1 MERVTFSSLA
11 GNIVVIGLDGE
22 IRTLGQGQLP
32 QPGELI
38 IDEVSDTS
46 ELVIEQVTPQGSSI
60 NVTDDITALIEAIA
74 SGEDP
79 TELGEEF
86 EPAAGEGNGSSP
98 QNTGAIDRTGAEL
111 LASTNFETVGTDGT
125 GFSSTQVETLLDIL
139 QIQPPEPTATP
150 IPATII
156 VQEISSP
163 TINEGD
169 QVVFDITLNQAT
181 EDNTDV
187 TLSLL
192 DGTATGGSTDESGS
206 DYVNERVLI
215 TFSDGTTEEILV
227 DDNGTFTVSVPLG
240 ESGFTV
246 SLGSIDDSI
255 FEGPETFTLSGTT
268 EEQNTPATGV
278 ATIVDDGS
286 GPGLSPDDDRPTVTM
301 SDAGIVNEGETAS
314 FKVSL
319 SNPSAIDVEVELTLN
334 LGDTEAGDLGLLEYN
349 TGSGWVAVPNDGV
362 VTVPAGQTE
371 FDVRIASIDDAVY
384 EGPED
389 FSVTVTGIGA
399 VQGSD
404 TGTAT
409 IVDDGSGPG
418 PDPDDDRPN
427 VTITDAGTINEGET
441 ANFKVTLSNAS
452 ESTVQLELGLNLGD
466 TEAGD
471 LGTLEYNTGSG
482 WVAVPND
489 GVVTVRAGQTEFDVR
504 IASIDDAV
512 YEGPEDFSVT
522 VTGIGAVQGSDTGMA
537 TIVDDGS
544 GPGPDP
550 DDDRPSV
557 TITDAGT
564 INEGDTANFK
574 VTLSNASEAE
584 TQVELGLNLVDT
596 EAGDLG
602 TLEYNTGS
610 GWVAVP
616 NDGVVTVP
624 AGQTEFDV
632 RIASIDDAV
641 YEGPEGFSV
650 TVTGIGAV
658 QGSDTGTAT
667 IVDDG
672 SGPGPDPD
680 DDRPNVTI
688 TDAGTINE
696 GETANFKVT
705 LSNASEST
713 VQVELGLNL
722 GDTEVGDLGTLE
734 YNTGSGWVAVP
745 NDGVVTVPAGQTEF
759 DVRIASIDD
768 AVYEGPEDFSV
779 TVTGIG
785 AVQGSDTGTA
795 TIVDDGS
802 GPGPDPDDDR
812 PNVTITDAGTINEG
826 DTANFKVTLSNAS
839 ESTVQVELGLNLGDT
854 EAGDLGTL
862 EYNTGSGWVA
872 VPNDGVVTVPAE
884 QTEFDVRIASI
895 DDAVYEGPE
904 DFSVTVTGI
913 GAVQGSDTGT
923 ATIVDDG
930 SGPGPDPD
938 DDRPNV
944 TISDAGIIN
953 EGETANFKVTLSNA
967 SEAETQVELG
977 LNLGDTEVGDLGTLE
992 YNTGSGWVAVPNDG
1006 VVTVPAGQTEF
1017 DVRIASIDDAV
1028 YEGPE
1033 DFSVTVTGIGAVQGS
1048 DTGTATIVD
1057 DGSGPGPDPDDD
1069 RPNVTITDA
1078 GTINEGETANFKVTL
1093 SNASE
1098 STVQVELGLNLGD
1111 TEAGD
1116 LGTLEYNTGSGWVAV
1131 PNDGVVTVPAGQ
1143 TEFDVRI
1150 ASIDDAVYEGPED
1163 FSVTVTG
1170 IGAVQGSDTGTAT
1183 IVDDGSGPGPD
1194 PDDDRP
1200 SVTITDAGT
1209 INEGETANFT
1219 VTLSNASEAE
1229 TQVELGLNLG
1239 DTEVGDLGT
1248 LEYNTG
1254 SGWVTVPNDGV
1265 VTVPAEQTEFD
1276 VRIASID
1283 DTVYE
1288 GPEDFSVTVTGIG
1301 AVQGS
1306 DTGTATIVDDG
1317 SGPGPDPDD
1326 DRPVVAAI
1334 SDTTV
1339 SEGESATLVVTLSNL
1354 STTDTLVNL
1363 ALNDGTAEGGVDYTK
1378 SSVTVTYADSSSD
1391 VIPVNPD
1398 GTFNVSV
1405 PAGDMTFDIVIST
1418 TDDELFESDENFT
1431 LIGQTEIQTTPV
1443 TGTVTIL
1450 DNDTVSVA
1458 SISSEVV
1465 NEGEPIIFDVTLSN
1479 PSDSESLVNMVLADG
1494 SAEGGI
1500 DYINTS
1506 VTVTYADNSTDVI
1519 TVNANGTFDVSVPAN
1534 DVSFSVTVN
1543 TIDDDLFEGAETLT
1557 LSGKTA
1563 TQITS
1568 AIGTGTLL
1576 DDGSG
1581 PGPDPDD
1588 DRPTVAAITDAIVS
1602 EGELATLEVTL
1613 SNASTTNTVVNM
1625 TLANGTAEGGSDYT
1639 NTTVTVTYADSSTDV
1654 ISVNPDGTF
1663 DVIVPA
1669 LDTTFSVTMVTLND
1683 DIYEGDENFTL
1694 SGATTVQTTAAVG
1707 TVTINDNADIPTVTE
1722 ITDIQ
1727 VVEGNDAKFNV
1738 TLSNAS
1744 AVAIMVSM
1752 SLLDGTAVA
1761 GDDFNATSVTITYA
1775 DNTTEVIAVNPDGT
1789 FDVSVPASDT
1799 NFSVTVNTVEDQ
1811 IYESSENFVL
1821 TGSIQGQSPAASGL
1835 GTIIDDDNTPPT
1847 VEDFGISV
1855 DLSVGGDALIDFA
1868 PHAQDFEDDF
1878 DLQDDKETSIC
1889 VTTLPDY
1896 GYLYYLDDQNNE
1908 VILDIGDVIPETTE
1922 VRYAL
1927 TEDFFDEQSFDSQDL
1942 LDEFS
1947 KDFIAD
1953 SVDVNGLSFF
1963 GGTIDGNGDFVNNA
1977 QIKVD
1982 FAAQQVG
1989 LVVVSPGE
1997 TGQGDE
2003 ISTSEFIAI
2012 ELDEGL
2018 EAKEARL
2025 NLASLNDRFNSG
2037 GAWIQA
2043 YFYMG
2048 DTLVDIQTIQTSDI
2062 VFTGNQEGYA
2072 DVSLSNGSFDEIR
2085 LFPETDSS
2093 SDKASFTLVGT
2104 QITSFNNVNDSF
2116 DYKAIDSDGLE
2127 SDTTATVDIDFNNV
2141 SFETV
2146 TAFGTQTA
2154 SLQQEPN
2161 IIMGTDQDDVL
2172 VGTDGNDILIG
2183 GLGNDILTGGGGDDI
2198 FKWTEMQSAIDT
2210 VTDFSDGDQLDFTDV
2225 FDDMSGTDISTL
2237 LDDLGSGDYHGS
2249 VDDITVAV
2257 TESGGNSTLTINK
2270 DGQQLEV
2277 NFDGASASD
2286 IANSLISNLEQ
2297 LRE

>member
-1 MERVTFSSLA
+1 MDRVALSSLMS
-11 GNIVVIGLDGE
+11 NVVVIGLDGNLRSLE
-22 IRTLGQGQLP
+22 SGQLP

-38 IDEVSDTS
+38 IEEVSDTS
-46 ELVIEQVTPQGSSI
+46 ELIVQQVTPQGSSI
-60 NVTDDITALIEAIA
+60 NVTDDVTALIEAIA

-79 TELGEEF
+79 TALGEDF
-86 EPAAGEGNGSSP
+86 EPAAGEESGSSP

-111 LASTNFETVGTDGT
+111 LASTNFETVGIDGI
-125 GFSSTQVETLLDIL
+125 GLSTTQALSLLDLFRVINGPVPPTIL
-139 QIQPPEPTATP
+139 
-150 IPATII
+150 

-169 QVVFDITLNQAT
+169 QVVFDITLSQTT

-187 TLSLL
+187 ILSLL
-192 DGTATGGSTDESGS
+192 DGTATGGSADENGS

-215 TFSDGTTEEILV
+215 TFSDGTTEEV
-227 DDNGTFTVSVPLG
+227 SVGESGTFTISIPPG
-240 ESGFTV
+240 ESDFTV
-246 SLGSIDDSI
+246 SIDSIDDSI

-268 EEQNTPATGV
+268 EEQSTPVTGT
-278 ATIVDDGS
+278 ATILDDGS
-286 GPGLSPDDDRPTVTM
+286 GPGPDPDDDRPSVTIT
-301 SDAGIVNEGETAS
+301 DAGTINEGDTAN
-314 FKVSL
+314 FKVTL
-319 SNPSAIDVEVELTLN
+319 SNASEAETQVELGLN
-334 LGDTEAGDLGLLEYN
+334 LGDTEAGDLGTLEYN

-418 PDPDDDRPN
+418 PDPDDDRP
-427 VTITDAGTINEGET
+427 
-441 ANFKVTLSNAS
+441 
-452 ESTVQLELGLNLGD
+452 
-466 TEAGD
+466 
-471 LGTLEYNTGSG
+471 
-482 WVAVPND
+482 
-489 GVVTVRAGQTEFDVR
+489 
-504 IASIDDAV
+504 
-512 YEGPEDFSVT
+512 
-522 VTGIGAVQGSDTGMA
+522 
-537 TIVDDGS
+537 
-544 GPGPDP
+544 
-550 DDDRPSV
+550 SV

-584 TQVELGLNLVDT
+584 TKVELGLNLGDT
-596 EAGDLG
+596 EVGDLG

-641 YEGPEGFSV
+641 YEGPEDFSV

-672 SGPGPDPD
+672 TGPGPDPD
-680 DDRPNVTI
+680 DDRPSVTI
-688 TDAGTINE
+688 SDAGTINE

-812 PNVTITDAGTINEG
+812 PSVTISDAGTINEG

-854 EAGDLGTL
+854 EVGDLGTL

-872 VPNDGVVTVPAE
+872 VPNDGVVTVPAG
-884 QTEFDVRIASI
+884 QTEFDVRIAAI

-938 DDRPNV
+938 DDRPSV
-944 TISDAGIIN
+944 TISDAGTIN

-967 SEAETQVELG
+967 SESTVQIELGLNLGDTEVGDLGTLEYNTGSGWVAVPNDGVVTVPAGQTEFDVRIAAIDDAVYEGPEDFSVTVTGIGAVQGSDTGTATIVDDGTGPGPDPDDDRPSVTITDAGTINEGETANFKVTLSNASESTVQVELG

-1057 DGSGPGPDPDDD
+1057 DGSGSGPDPDDD
-1069 RPNVTITDA
+1069 RPSVTITDA
-1078 GTINEGETANFKVTL
+1078 GTINEGDTANFKVTL

-1098 STVQVELGLNLGD
+1098 AETQVELGLNLGD

-1183 IVDDGSGPGPD
+1183 IVDDGTGPGPD

-1209 INEGETANFT
+1209 INEGETANFK
-1219 VTLSNASEAE
+1219 VTLSNASES
-1229 TQVELGLNLG
+1229 TVQVELGLNLG

-1254 SGWVTVPNDGV
+1254 SGWVAVPNDGV
-1265 VTVPAEQTEFD
+1265 VTVPAGQTEFD
-1276 VRIASID
+1276 VRIAAID
-1283 DTVYE
+1283 DAVYE

-1326 DRPVVAAI
+1326 DRP
-1334 SDTTV
+1334 
-1339 SEGESATLVVTLSNL
+1339 
-1354 STTDTLVNL
+1354 
-1363 ALNDGTAEGGVDYTK
+1363 
-1378 SSVTVTYADSSSD
+1378 SVT
-1391 VIPVNPD
+1391 
-1398 GTFNVSV
+1398 
-1405 PAGDMTFDIVIST
+1405 
-1418 TDDELFESDENFT
+1418 
-1431 LIGQTEIQTTPV
+1431 
-1443 TGTVTIL
+1443 
-1450 DNDTVSVA
+1450 
-1458 SISSEVV
+1458 
-1465 NEGEPIIFDVTLSN
+1465 
-1479 PSDSESLVNMVLADG
+1479 
-1494 SAEGGI
+1494 
-1500 DYINTS
+1500 
-1506 VTVTYADNSTDVI
+1506 
-1519 TVNANGTFDVSVPAN
+1519 
-1534 DVSFSVTVN
+1534 
-1543 TIDDDLFEGAETLT
+1543 
-1557 LSGKTA
+1557 
-1563 TQITS
+1563 
-1568 AIGTGTLL
+1568 
-1576 DDGSG
+1576 
-1581 PGPDPDD
+1581 
-1588 DRPTVAAITDAIVS
+1588 ITDAGTIN
-1602 EGELATLEVTL
+1602 EGDTANFKVTL
-1613 SNASTTNTVVNM
+1613 SNASESTVQVELGLNLGDTEVGDLGTLEYNT
-1625 TLANGTAEGGSDYT
+1625 GSGW
-1639 NTTVTVTYADSSTDV
+1639 VTVP
-1654 ISVNPDGTF
+1654 NDGVVTVPAGQTEF
-1663 DVIVPA
+1663 DV
-1669 LDTTFSVTMVTLND
+1669 
-1683 DIYEGDENFTL
+1683 
-1694 SGATTVQTTAAVG
+1694 
-1707 TVTINDNADIPTVTE
+1707 
-1722 ITDIQ
+1722 
-1727 VVEGNDAKFNV
+1727 
-1738 TLSNAS
+1738 
-1744 AVAIMVSM
+1744 
-1752 SLLDGTAVA
+1752 
-1761 GDDFNATSVTITYA
+1761 
-1775 DNTTEVIAVNPDGT
+1775 
-1789 FDVSVPASDT
+1789 
-1799 NFSVTVNTVEDQ
+1799 
-1811 IYESSENFVL
+1811 
-1821 TGSIQGQSPAASGL
+1821 
-1835 GTIIDDDNTPPT
+1835 
-1847 VEDFGISV
+1847 
-1855 DLSVGGDALIDFA
+1855 
-1868 PHAQDFEDDF
+1868 
-1878 DLQDDKETSIC
+1878 
-1889 VTTLPDY
+1889 
-1896 GYLYYLDDQNNE
+1896 
-1908 VILDIGDVIPETTE
+1908 
-1922 VRYAL
+1922 R
-1927 TEDFFDEQSFDSQDL
+1927 
-1942 LDEFS
+1942 
-1947 KDFIAD
+1947 
-1953 SVDVNGLSFF
+1953 
-1963 GGTIDGNGDFVNNA
+1963 
-1977 QIKVD
+1977 
-1982 FAAQQVG
+1982 
-1989 LVVVSPGE
+1989 
-1997 TGQGDE
+1997 
-2003 ISTSEFIAI
+2003 
-2012 ELDEGL
+2012 
-2018 EAKEARL
+2018 
-2025 NLASLNDRFNSG
+2025 
-2037 GAWIQA
+2037 
-2043 YFYMG
+2043 
-2048 DTLVDIQTIQTSDI
+2048 
-2062 VFTGNQEGYA
+2062 
-2072 DVSLSNGSFDEIR
+2072 
-2085 LFPETDSS
+2085 
-2093 SDKASFTLVGT
+2093 
-2104 QITSFNNVNDSF
+2104 
-2116 DYKAIDSDGLE
+2116 
-2127 SDTTATVDIDFNNV
+2127 
-2141 SFETV
+2141 
-2146 TAFGTQTA
+2146 
-2154 SLQQEPN
+2154 
-2161 IIMGTDQDDVL
+2161 
-2172 VGTDGNDILIG
+2172 
-2183 GLGNDILTGGGGDDI
+2183 
-2198 FKWTEMQSAIDT
+2198 
-2210 VTDFSDGDQLDFTDV
+2210 
-2225 FDDMSGTDISTL
+2225 
-2237 LDDLGSGDYHGS
+2237 
-2249 VDDITVAV
+2249 
-2257 TESGGNSTLTINK
+2257 
-2270 DGQQLEV
+2270 
-2277 NFDGASASD
+2277 
-2286 IANSLISNLEQ
+2286 
-2297 LRE
+2297 